1 MKAKLILSILSAIIT
16 VNGAELTGEV
26 VQTAYHSSY
35 ELEAQERF
43 TEASQALDNVYN
55 AYPNGYTVNYRK
67 GWLAYQNGN
76 YADARSLYQAALL
89 QYPSSME
96 VRIGL
101 ILIEVARL
109 EWKKVEQE
117 ARTGRAIDY
126 YNLDLTYWEV
136 VALRMQG
143 NSADAIT
150 IIEEITTLY
159 PTNTNFMIELA
170 KCYFNLENYE
180 RAAELALGVLVLDP
194 YNPEAIALYE
204 LIE

>member
-1 MKAKLILSILSAIIT
+1 
-16 VNGAELTGEV
+16 VNGAELTGEM
-26 VQTAYHSSY
+26 VQSAYHSSY
-35 ELEAQERF
+35 ELEAQDRF
-43 TEASQALDNVYN
+43 AEASQSLDGVYS
-55 AYPNGYTVNYRK
+55 AYPQGYTVNYRK

-76 YADARSLYQAALL
+76 FADARSFYQAALL

-109 EWKKVEQE
+109 EWKEVEQQ

-126 YNLDLTYWEV
+126 YNLDLAYWEV

-143 NSADAIT
+143 NSSDAIT

-159 PTNTNFMIELA
+159 PTNTSFMVELA
-170 KCYFNLENYE
+170 KCYYNLENNE
-180 RAAELALGVLVLDP
+180 RAMELTLGVLVLDP
-194 YNPEAIALYE
+194 YNPEAVALFE